1 MENKRVVL
9 LGSRRLPAG
18 GAAVIGRLVAGAL
31 GASWSLS
38 VGCASGAD
46 RAAVRA
52 ALRAGAADRLR
63 VYAVGGPDGRGYAG
77 RASAFAG
84 VLSAS
89 LAGASVRWWSAGPVS
104 RPLRSRLVGR
114 SIAAVRSAVEVGI
127 SGGAVVG
134 VVDAPPPHA
143 FAPPHAGGVWLSC
156 GSGSWSALGAA
167 ALSGVRQVLV
177 VPVGGLAG
185 AGAGAGSLPELPGGP
200 GRWAPV
206 NAGIFAGALEWVPD
220 SIPF

>member
-9 LGSRRLPAG
+9 LGSRHLPAAG
-18 GAAVIGRLVAGAL
+18 SAVMGRLVSGAL
-31 GASWSLS
+31 GAGWSLS

-84 VLSAS
+84 VLAAS
-89 LAGASVRWWSAGPVS
+89 MAGATVHWWSAGGLA
-104 RPLRSRLVGR
+104 RPLRARLVGR
-114 SIAAVRSAVEVGI
+114 SIAAVRSAVELGI

-134 VVDAPPPHA
+134 VVAS
-143 FAPPHAGGVWLSC
+143 APPHQFARPHSGGVWWSC

-167 ALSGVRQVLV
+167 ALSGVRRVLV
-177 VPVGGLAG
+177 VPVGGLAS
-185 AGAGAGSLPELPGGP
+185 AGAATLPQLPGGP
-200 GRWAPV
+200 GRWVPV
-206 NAGIFAGALEWVPD
+206 EHGIFAGALEWSPD
-220 SIPF
+220 SCPF

>member
-1 MENKRVVL
+1 M
-9 LGSRRLPAG
+9 
-18 GAAVIGRLVAGAL
+18 GRLVAGAI
-31 GASWSLS
+31 GAGWSLS

-63 VYAVGGPDGRGYAG
+63 VYAVGGADGRGFAG
-77 RASAFAG
+77 RASAVAS

-89 LAGASVRWWSAGPVS
+89 LAGATVRWWSAGGLS
-104 RPLRSRLVGR
+104 RSLRSRLVGR

-134 VVDAPPPHA
+134 VVGALPPRP
-143 FAPPHAGGVWLSC
+143 FARPTGGGVWWSC

-185 AGAGAGSLPELPGGP
+185 AGAEALPALPDSP
-200 GRWAPV
+200 GHWSPV
-206 NAGIFAGALEWVPD
+206 SSGIFAGALEWVPD
-220 SIPF
+220 SCPF